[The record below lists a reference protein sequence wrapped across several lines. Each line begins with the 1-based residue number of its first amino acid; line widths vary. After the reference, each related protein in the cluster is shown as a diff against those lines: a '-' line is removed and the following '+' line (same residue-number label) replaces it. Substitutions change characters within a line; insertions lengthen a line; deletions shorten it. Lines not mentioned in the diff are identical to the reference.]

1 MDNLLHDSVKI
12 NSKMLSFV
20 FHTGC
25 KVIASIAKK
34 KKFLHRVNFLYT
46 RIKHEKKTLIVYF
59 ILILHF
65 LLCLSS
71 R

>member
-1 MDNLLHDSVKI
+1 MDNLLHDSVNI

-20 FHTGC
+20 FHTSC

-34 KKFLHRVNFLYT
+34 KKFLHRVNFFYT

-59 ILILHF
+59 ILILNF